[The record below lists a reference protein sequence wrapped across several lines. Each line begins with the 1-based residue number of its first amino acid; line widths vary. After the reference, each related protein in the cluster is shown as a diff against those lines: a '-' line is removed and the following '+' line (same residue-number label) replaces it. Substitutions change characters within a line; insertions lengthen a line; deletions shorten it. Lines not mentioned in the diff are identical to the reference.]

1 MRSNLLNSAS
11 WLVRGP
17 RVTWAPPE
25 DGQGGGDQG
34 GNTDSGNTG
43 QQQNESGVQDYG
55 GTKVDLN
62 AFWAQ
67 PQTESGDGGQS
78 SNSGDSGGGQQQ
90 QQQGQS
96 AGERF
101 MAQMEAQTFGDVFTD
116 QVLKDLGEGNVQ
128 GVNQAIQGVAKT
140 AMKQSVTMS
149 AQLMNLF
156 GQELLSQ
163 VKTLIDEKV
172 QGHSQTRDD
181 DALLLQNFPSAKDPK
196 VKPVVQQVFNQSL
209 LHTKGNRD
217 AAVRLTKDMLK
228 ALGHTATSE
237 FGTPAPNPDD
247 FGQNHPGV
255 SSLLDTLLER

>member
-17 RVTWAPPE
+17 RITWAPPE

-34 GNTDSGNTG
+34 GNTGGGNTS
-43 QQQNESGVQDYG
+43 QQQNDSSVQDYG
-55 GTKVDLN
+55 GVKVDLGT
-62 AFWAQ
+62 FWAQ
-67 PQTESGDGGQS
+67 PQSESGENGQGS
-78 SNSGDSGGGQQQ
+78 STSDSGGGQQQ
-90 QQQGQS
+90 NQGQT

-116 QVLKDLGEGNVQ
+116 QVLKDLGDGNVQ

-149 AQLMNLF
+149 AQLMQLF
-156 GQELLSQ
+156 GQELLGQ
-163 VKTLIDEKV
+163 VKTLIQESI
-172 QGHSQTRDD
+172 QGHTQTRDD
-181 DALLLQNFPSAKDPK
+181 DALLVKEFPSAKDPK

-209 LHTKGNRD
+209 AHTKGNRE

-228 ALGHTATSE
+228 VIATTGGGD
-237 FGTPAPNPDD
+237 FGTPPANPDD
-247 FGQNHPGV
+247 YGQNHPGV